1 MSSRNV
7 QGPRLAGTGRGTSA
21 DTLYNY
27 VEETDT
33 MLGDELRE
41 SMHDVMKMEKA
52 VWSFHQLPRRP

>member
-1 MSSRNV
+1 
-7 QGPRLAGTGRGTSA
+7 LAGTGRGTSA

-41 SMHDVMKMEKA
+41 SVHDVMKMEKA
-52 VWSFHQLPRRP
+52 VWRFHQLPRRP